1 VEECAGTHAIY
12 LVGAQ
17 KSTADLG
24 GGNSEPVRRMEDAR
38 IVIPSLCFQF
48 LLHYILRT
56 MKTIILGFV
65 FTLLFMPCNAQI
77 AGYPDF
83 ELVEST
89 PTETTLDNPDIRNA
103 REVWIEMIQGARESL
118 DFEEFYIS
126 NHPGEQLEDV
136 LNAVFQAARRG
147 VKIRFIVDA
156 GMYKTYP
163 EMVDSLERQSNISV
177 RIIDYRKLAG
187 GIQHSKY
194 FIVDGKEAFIG
205 SQNFDWRALNQ
216 IHELGVRIRNTEAA
230 SVYEGLFD
238 LDWPLALKND
248 PTQVPEYLHHTT
260 YPMPIRVVEGAGDT
274 LTYMPTCSP
283 KVLDPDTTLWD
294 ETNIVKIIDGANREV
309 MLQFLTY
316 SPLTYGKG
324 VYTVLNDALFRAVR
338 RGVHVKLI
346 VSDWEK
352 VPRQIEQL
360 KLLAATP
367 NIEVK
372 FSSIPDLPNRYI
384 SYARVEHCKYIVAD
398 SSSCWIGSSNAEKS
412 YFYNTRNVGVVVWNT
427 KVAGILRRVFMKDW
441 NGPYT
446 ELVHQEGEYK
456 PREHGEKK

>member
-1 VEECAGTHAIY
+1 
-12 LVGAQ
+12 
-17 KSTADLG
+17 
-24 GGNSEPVRRMEDAR
+24 M
-38 IVIPSLCFQF
+38 
-48 LLHYILRT
+48 LLA
-56 MKTIILGFV
+56 
-65 FTLLFMPCNAQI
+65 PCNAQV

-83 ELVEST
+83 ELAESV
-89 PTETTLDNPDIRNA
+89 PVETTLDNPDIRNT
-103 REVWIEMIQGARESL
+103 REVWIEMINGAHQSL

-126 NHPGEQLEDV
+126 NQPGEPLEDV
-136 LNAVFQAARRG
+136 MNAVFHAAGRG

-156 GMYKTYP
+156 GMYRTYP
-163 EMVDSLERQSNISV
+163 EMVDSLGRQNNISV
-177 RIIDYRKLAG
+177 RVIDYRKLAG

-194 FIVDGKEAFIG
+194 FIVDRNEAFIG

-216 IHELGVRIRNTEAA
+216 IHELGVRIRNKEAA
-230 SVYEGLFD
+230 SVYQGLFD
-238 LDWPLALKND
+238 LDWQLALKND
-248 PTQVPEYLHHTT
+248 PAQIPEYLLHTT
-260 YPMPIRVVEGAGDT
+260 YPVPIRVVEGDGDT

-283 KVLDPDTTLWD
+283 KVLDPDTALWD
-294 ETNIVKIIDGANREV
+294 ETTIVNLIDGSTKEV
-309 MLQFLTY
+309 LLQFLTY

-324 VYTVLNDALFRAVR
+324 TYTVLNDALFRAAK

-352 VPRQIEQL
+352 TPRQIVQL
-360 KLLAATP
+360 KLLAAIP

-384 SYARVEHCKYIVAD
+384 SYARVEHCKYIVVD

-427 KVAGILRRVFMKDW
+427 KVASILRRVFMNDW

-446 ELVHQEGEYK
+446 ELVRQDGEYK
-456 PREHGEKK
+456 AKEHGEVN